1 MVSTLF
7 QKVYVTWLTIVY
19 NSCSRGS
26 EASNLHWH
34 QHSHA
39 PTHFVKNLKIILDK
53 HRKLQNDSL
62 RKNNLQHTKDD
73 PTKKKSPFLMI
84 FLGLLSPDNDS
95 LKNMGSLSPATLRP
109 PHVSTF
115 GALSPCSSEVMAA
128 SPRGLF
134 CLMILG
140 STPGLHTQEA
150 SRSTPTPHRSLGS
163 WCISVLRLS
172 RLLLLPMS
180 RSPPSF
186 WSFLLVLTSR
196 FVWA

>member
-1 MVSTLF
+1 MIAFGRTTYST
-7 QKVYVTWLTIVY
+7 QRMT
-19 NSCSRGS
+19 R
-26 EASNLHWH
+26 
-34 QHSHA
+34 Q
-39 PTHFVKNLKIILDK
+39 
-53 HRKLQNDSL
+53 RQ
-62 RKNNLQHTKDD
+62 
-73 PTKKKSPFLMI
+73 KKSPFLVI

-115 GALSPCSSEVMAA
+115 GALCPCSSEVMVA

-186 WSFLLVLTSR
+186 CLPHRRLAGPFSWS
-196 FVWA
+196 